1 MRYSTSHKDQTRRRI
16 IDVASRLFK
25 ERGFEATGVSLVMKE
40 ANLTNGAFY
49 AHFPSK
55 EALIEAM
62 IADQIQQQ
70 IENLRE
76 TPKNAAGMRAII
88 SLYLTTEHRD
98 NCGAGCPSAA
108 LLDEIG
114 RRPESTKDRYSDN
127 LLQLVDALQGYLFHL
142 DKDQARSLVFA
153 IVSLLIGTLQLARS
167 MTNRKT
173 SEQILE
179 SGRVAAFTLLENADA

>member
-1 MRYSTSHKDQTRRRI
+1 MRYSTSHKDQTHRRI
-16 IDVASRLFK
+16 IEVASRLFK

-40 ANLTNGAFY
+40 ADLTNGAFY
-49 AHFPSK
+49 AHFASK

-62 IADQIQQQ
+62 IAEQIQLQ

-76 TPKNAAGMRAII
+76 VPKNAAGMKAIV
-88 SLYLTTEHRD
+88 SSYLTTEHRD

-108 LLDEIG
+108 LLDEIA
-114 RRPESTKDRYSDN
+114 RRPGSTKDKYSDN
-127 LLQLVDALQGYLFHL
+127 LLQLVDALQERLPSL
-142 DKDQARSLVFA
+142 DKDQARLLVFA

-167 MTNRKT
+167 MTDRET

-179 SGRVAAFTLLENADA
+179 SGRAAAFTLLESANV